1 MSDGYGAG
9 AARLVADALRERL
22 GVRSPAAAIILGSGL
37 GGLAA
42 RLEDAVRVPFGDI
55 PGFPTATV
63 VGHSGALVAG
73 SLGGRDVI
81 ALAGRFHM
89 YEGHDAPL
97 AAFPVRVMRALG
109 ASVLL
114 VSNAAGGIRH
124 TFRPGDLMLI
134 ADHLNLMGR
143 NPLLGPVHPGDERFP
158 DMSSPYDSVLR
169 GLIQQVAVATGVALT
184 LGVYAGLLG
193 PSYET
198 PAEVRMLRTLGAD
211 AVGMSTVPE
220 VIAARAMGMRVAGIS
235 CITNLACGISPTL
248 LSHAEVL
255 ETSQRVGDRFE
266 RLMAAV
272 VAGL

>member
-1 MSDGYGAG
+1 MSDVYGAG

-42 RLEDAVRVPFGDI
+42 RLEDAVRVPFRDI

-158 DMSSPYDSVLR
+158 DMSSPYDTVLR
-169 GLIQQVAVATGVALT
+169 GLIQQAAVATGVALT
-184 LGVYAGLLG
+184 SGVYAGLLG

-248 LSHAEVL
+248 LSHADVL
-255 ETSQRVGDRFE
+255 ETSRRVGDRFE